1 MAEASPTGS
10 LQTAPSMLKQ
20 RVFTAVLM
28 AAAFLL
34 GVYWL
39 SIPILAFLFALVI
52 ALGAWE
58 WAPLAGLNHPFSRVM
73 YLAAIVFG
81 AFMLYRYAE
90 FGGGVALGP
99 ERERVQPILGAG
111 CFWWCLAL
119 LGVRSYPG
127 SAGLW
132 NTLVLR
138 ACMGALVL
146 LPAWFAAIYLLWLE
160 PRGVFMIAMVLI
172 VATADIGAYFTGR
185 AFGRHALAPKVSP
198 GKTWEGL
205 WGGVFCV
212 ALLCTV
218 VWSFLP
224 PRFDHL
230 SLGVVLLVALVT
242 GLASVLGDL
251 TVSMVKRVG
260 GVKDSGS
267 LLPGHGGILDR
278 LDSLCAAAPTF
289 ALSLLLANF

>member
-1 MAEASPTGS
+1 
-10 LQTAPSMLKQ
+10 MLRQ
-20 RVFTAVLM
+20 RVFTAILM
-28 AAAFLL
+28 AVAFLL

-39 SIPILAFLFALVI
+39 SLPVLAALFALVI

-58 WAPLAGLNHPFSRVM
+58 WAPLAGLSHSLTRVL
-73 YLAAIVFG
+73 YVTAIIAG
-81 AFMLYRYAE
+81 AFTLYAYAE
-90 FGGGVALGP
+90 FAVGP

-119 LGVRSYPG
+119 LGVRSYPSSSG
-127 SAGLW
+127 IW
-132 NTLVLR
+132 NTMVLR

-146 LPAWFAAIYLLWLE
+146 LPAWFAAVYLLWLE
-160 PRGVFMIAMVLI
+160 PQGVFMIAMVLI

-205 WGGVFCV
+205 WGGVVCV
-212 ALLCTV
+212 ALLCV
-218 VWSFLP
+218 AVWSILP

-230 SLGVVLLVALVT
+230 SLGVVLLVAMVT